1 MAEATAPPPAAAEAA
16 SAAAALAAMRVK
28 IITVVVAYFFVSIS
42 LVFLN
47 KVMLTEGTSIPA
59 PLAVTWFQCVVTSA
73 ILYALGLLG
82 RGAAPGSFFEQFPE
96 ARYDPAVATRS
107 TVALLGLVF
116 VGMITF
122 NNLALKYVEVSFYNV
137 ARSLTIVFNVLL
149 TFALLGERTSL
160 PVLGTLAVV
169 VAGFFLGS
177 AGEVRFS
184 WTGCLFGIT
193 SSLFVALNG
202 IYNKKA
208 LAEKELSNNIW
219 RLSLY
224 NNVSA
229 SLLFVPLIF
238 LSGEHTVI
246 LANWHVLAQPQFWAF
261 QLAGGVFGFLI
272 GIVTTLQIK
281 VTGPL
286 THNISGTAKA
296 GVQTLLALL
305 IWKNPT
311 TAMNLAGTGLVLLG
325 SMGYTHVSLGAP
337 PCAPHRCPISRL
349 SPPPPLNRRPGRCGT
364 RSWRPPTRPS
374 SRRPSPQRLRR
385 RRRRQWRARARQ
397 RARRWWARTQGGRCR
412 SAAARPSCRAGGSS
426 ARVYFSTYCL
436 ASSSQTC
443 RGEKGGLV
451 SVVRARTVQYLYQR
465 CKAR

>member
-1 MAEATAPPPAAAEAA
+1 MAEAATAPPAAAAEAA
-16 SAAAALAAMRVK
+16 TAAAALAAMRVK
-28 IITVVVAYFFVSIS
+28 IVTVVLAYFFVSIS

-59 PLAVTWFQCVVTSA
+59 PLAVTWFQCVVTSV
-73 ILYALGLLG
+73 ILYVLGALG

-137 ARSLTIVFNVLL
+137 ARSLTIVFNVVL

-184 WTGCLFGIT
+184 WTGCLFGVT

-238 LSGEHTVI
+238 LAGEHTVI

-311 TAMNLAGTGLVLLG
+311 TVMNLAGTGLVLLG
-325 SMGYTHVSLGAP
+325 SMGYTHVRQREWRQCAP
-337 PCAPHRCPISRL
+337 PVLLTRASHAHAHTLHLVPAAGAQPGAGGCQQGQAGAQARRGGGAAPGGGGGRGGGGRGERGAGGQG
-349 SPPPPLNRRPGRCGT
+349 RRGGGAKARQQG
-364 RSWRPPTRPS
+364 
-374 SRRPSPQRLRR
+374 LRR
-385 RRRRQWRARARQ
+385 AAK
-397 RARRWWARTQGGRCR
+397 RWKK
-412 SAAARPSCRAGGSS
+412 SMH
-426 ARVYFSTYCL
+426 V
-436 ASSSQTC
+436 
-443 RGEKGGLV
+443 
-451 SVVRARTVQYLYQR
+451 
-465 CKAR
+465 

>member
-1 MAEATAPPPAAAEAA
+1 MAAPAAAPEAA
-16 SAAAALAAMRVK
+16 DGPVALAAMRLK
-28 IITVVVAYFFVSIS
+28 IFSVVCAYFVVSIS

-47 KVMLTEGTSIPA
+47 KVMLTDGTSIPA
-59 PLAVTWFQCVVTSA
+59 PLAVTWFQCVVTSV
-73 ILYALGLLG
+73 ILWALGLAG

-96 ARYDPAVATRS
+96 ARYDFGVATRS
-107 TVALLGLVF
+107 TVATLGLVF

-137 ARSLTIVFNVLL
+137 ARSLTIVFNVVL

-160 PVLGTLAVV
+160 PVLGTLVVV

-184 WTGCLFGIT
+184 WTGCLFGLA

-208 LAEKELSNNIW
+208 LGEKELANNIW

-238 LSGEHTVI
+238 LSGEWGVI
-246 LANWHVLAQPQFWAF
+246 VANWRMLSQPQFWLF
-261 QLAGGVFGFLI
+261 QIAGGFFGFLI
-272 GIVTTLQIK
+272 GIVTTMQIK

-296 GVQTLLALL
+296 GVQTILALF

-311 TAMNLAGTGLVLLG
+311 TVMNLAGTALVLLG
-325 SMGYTHVSLGAP
+325 SMAYTHVRCPFAP
-337 PCAPHRCPISRL
+337 PRAPAI
-349 SPPPPLNRRPGRCGT
+349 
-364 RSWRPPTRPS
+364 
-374 SRRPSPQRLRR
+374 Q
-385 RRRRQWRARARQ
+385 
-397 RARRWWARTQGGRCR
+397 
-412 SAAARPSCRAGGSS
+412 
-426 ARVYFSTYCL
+426 
-436 ASSSQTC
+436 
-443 RGEKGGLV
+443 
-451 SVVRARTVQYLYQR
+451 
-465 CKAR
+465 

>member
-1 MAEATAPPPAAAEAA
+1 MADAGADSAA
-16 SAAAALAAMRVK
+16 SLAAMRVK
-28 IITVVVAYFFVSIS
+28 IITVVCAYFFVSIS

-59 PLAVTWFQCVVTSA
+59 PLAVTWFQCVVTSL
-73 ILYALGLLG
+73 ILWALGVVG
-82 RGAAPGSFFEQFPE
+82 KGAAPGSFFEQFPE
-96 ARYDPAVATRS
+96 ARYDPAVATKS
-107 TVALLGLVF
+107 TVAALGLVF

-137 ARSLTIVFNVLL
+137 ARSLTIVFNVVL
-149 TFALLGERTSL
+149 TFGLLGERTSL

-184 WTGCLFGIT
+184 WTGCLFGIA

-229 SLLFVPLIF
+229 SLLFLPLIF
-238 LSGEHTVI
+238 LSGEHVVI
-246 LANWHVLAQPQFWAF
+246 LANWHMLSQPQFWAF
-261 QLAGGVFGFLI
+261 QLAGGFFGFLI

-311 TAMNLAGTGLVLLG
+311 TAMNLAGTGLVLVG
-325 SMGYTHVSLGAP
+325 SMAYTHVRGG
-337 PCAPHRCPISRL
+337 
-349 SPPPPLNRRPGRCGT
+349 GREG
-364 RSWRPPTRPS
+364 
-374 SRRPSPQRLRR
+374 
-385 RRRRQWRARARQ
+385 ARQ
-397 RARRWWARTQGGRCR
+397 L
-412 SAAARPSCRAGGSS
+412 PLSS
-426 ARVYFSTYCL
+426 L
-436 ASSSQTC
+436 AHALSN
-443 RGEKGGLV
+443 
-451 SVVRARTVQYLYQR
+451 
-465 CKAR
+465 